1 MSHIL
6 RYDQFKTGYT
16 SVLSIRPDINE
27 NLHHLD
33 IRYDDMINESF
44 GEAMKGFWDGLTGGK
59 DGDWSFRNI
68 AHTIADVGGI
78 VGDYIYPG
86 AGTTIDIVHGLSYF
100 IEAGFTK
107 DETTKD
113 ECIIFGFL
121 TLVFA
126 FPTFNPL
133 QGTFAL
139 IKSPFRIFYKYLSK
153 LGKTTGKLEKEALEK
168 EIAKILKGSKPLN
181 NFVELLKDNL
191 KGIESFF
198 SKEFSEPQKKGWWK
212 KLLDWLKGTKIGKSA
227 TKFANEFIAGI
238 KGITDRIL
246 GPFKDWFSKKASSVG
261 KKIDGLKASSNI
273 GKKLTGKAL
282 GLLSPSSLSGLFK
295 AFSDKLVNFS
305 KTKKVKMFDN
315 MMENLSKAQSEKGI
329 SKKLN
334 SVVLNNQKMAVVSL
348 SKGSDEALV
357 IVRGNRVSGKFDS
370 ELLDYWKKQWNT
382 NIAPTGKFT
391 QAQKLEWINLQCNN
405 SLIKKI
411 DKSEF
416 LQKWYKGFGD
426 KVKEFPGWQAMA
438 GFVKF
443 HLNVY
448 QGWGSEKTTDTD
460 KDEDTTID
468 NTQTT
473 PEQQTEETTLSPDE
487 TQEVADELS
496 ASIGDDSYTQAFNN
510 LNSDERNSLA
520 ETASQISIDS
530 ELIPPNF
537 DINFVVWKIL
547 SQKYSLD
554 MPDNPKNKPFS
565 KDLSKYQ
572 TDKNLS
578 NTSGELDKSTVESLY
593 NDTDESAFKSYLL
606 AYSQIIFDQESENV
620 EKELPDEESKKDT
633 EKKPKKGEKIKRF
646 GKWLAG
652 TSKEE

>member
-6 RYDQFKTGYT
+6 RYDQFKTEYA
-16 SVLSIRPDINE
+16 SVLSIKPEINE
-27 NLHHLD
+27 NLQYLD

-44 GEAMKGFWDGLTGGK
+44 GEAMKSFWDGLTK
-59 DGDWSFRNI
+59 DSEGDWSFRNI

-139 IKSPFRIFYKYLSK
+139 IKAPFRFFYKSISK
-153 LGKTTGKLEKEALEK
+153 LGKTTGKLEKEVLEK

-181 NFVELLKDNL
+181 NFVELLENNL

-198 SKEFSEPQKKGWWK
+198 SKEFSQPQKKGWWK

-238 KGITDRIL
+238 KGLTDKIL
-246 GPFKDWFSKKASSVG
+246 GPFKNWFSKKASSAG

-282 GLLSPSSLSGLFK
+282 SLLSPSSLSGLFK

-305 KTKKVKMFDN
+305 KSKKVKMFDD
-315 MMENLSKAQSEKGI
+315 MMENLSKAQSGKGI

-334 SVVLNNQKMAVVSL
+334 SVVLNNKKMLVVSL

-357 IVRGNRVSGKFDS
+357 IVRGKAGPGKVDK
-370 ELLDYWKKQWNT
+370 EILDYWRKQWKD
-382 NIAPTGKFT
+382 NIKPTGKFT
-391 QAQKLEWINLQCNN
+391 PKQRLDWIKLQCDN

-473 PEQQTEETTLSPDE
+473 PEQQTEETTLSPEE
-487 TQEVADELS
+487 TQEVADKWS
-496 ASIGDDSYTQAFNN
+496 ASIGDDPHTEAYNN
-510 LNSDERNSLA
+510 LNSDERDSLA
-520 ETASQISIDS
+520 ETSSQISIDS

-554 MPDNPKNKPFS
+554 MPDNPKNKPFG

-606 AYSQIIFDQESENV
+606 AYSQIIFDQESEK
-620 EKELPDEESKKDT
+620 KELPDEESKEET
-633 EKKPKKGEKIKRF
+633 EKKPKKGERIKRF

>member
-6 RYDQFKTGYT
+6 RYDQFKTEYA
-16 SVLSIRPDINE
+16 SVLSIKPDINE
-27 NLHHLD
+27 NLQYLD

-44 GEAMKGFWDGLTGGK
+44 GEAMKEFWHNLTGGDK

-86 AGTTIDIVHGLSYF
+86 AGATIDIVHGLSYF

-107 DETTKD
+107 DETTRD
-113 ECIIFGFL
+113 ECIILGFL

-126 FPTFNPL
+126 FPNFNPL

-139 IKSPFRIFYKYLSK
+139 IKSPFRFVYKYLSK
-153 LGKTTGKLEKEALEK
+153 WRKTTNVLEREALEK
-168 EIAKILKGSKPLN
+168 EIAKILKGSKKLN

-198 SKEFSEPQKKGWWK
+198 SKEFSQPQEKGWWK
-212 KLLDWLKGTKIGKSA
+212 KLLDWLKSTKIGKSA

-238 KGITDRIL
+238 KGLTDRIL
-246 GPFKDWFSKKASSVG
+246 GPFKNWFSKN
-261 KKIDGLKASSNI
+261 IDGLKASSNI

-282 GLLSPSSLSGLFK
+282 SLLSPSSLSGLFK
-295 AFSDKLVNFS
+295 SVSDKLVNFS
-305 KTKKVKMFDN
+305 KSKKVKIFDN
-315 MMENLSKAQSEKGI
+315 MMENLSKAQSENRI
-329 SKKLN
+329 SKELN
-334 SVVLNNQKMAVVSL
+334 SVILDNQKMAVVSL

-357 IVRGNRVSGKFDS
+357 IVRGNRVAGEFDK
-370 ELLDYWKKQWNT
+370 EILDYWKKQWKD

-405 SLIKKI
+405 SLIKKV

-426 KVKEFPGWQAMA
+426 KVNGFPRREAMV
-438 GFVKF
+438 GFLKF
-443 HLNVY
+443 HLNVFD
-448 QGWGSEKTTDTD
+448 GWGSEKTTDTD

-487 TQEVADELS
+487 TQEAADKVS
-496 ASIGDDSYTQAFNN
+496 ASIDEQSYGRAYDNMN
-510 LNSDERNSLA
+510 PKERNSLA

-606 AYSQIIFDQESENV
+606 AYSQIISDQESEK
-620 EKELPDEESKKDT
+620 KELPDEESKKDT
-633 EKKPKKGEKIKRF
+633 EKKPKKGERIKRF